1 MSLPPLPAPLSHR
14 LKLRLL
20 LFAVALGALAAFVI
34 LRAYPDPGQWLAGIQ
49 VLFQVLQDHP
59 WALLLALATLPGIGF
74 PISPL
79 LILVGITIAPRY
91 GMLIACLLGVAAQ
104 SICITWTYLLAAGPL
119 REVIAAFIR
128 RRRELPNLTEANMW
142 RLGLILRITPG
153 IPYAFQNLALGVL
166 GMRLKPYLLIS
177 LPITSGWA
185 IGFIV
190 TGGALFEGRAG
201 LAIAGGLVLIAL
213 ILATRIYTQR
223 KAVHV

>member
-1 MSLPPLPAPLSHR
+1 MPTLEPSAPLNRR

-20 LFAVALGALAAFVI
+20 LVATALGALAVFLV
-34 LRAYPDPGQWLAGIQ
+34 LRAYPEPDQWLAAIQ
-49 VLFQVLQDHP
+49 ALLQLLQDHP
-59 WALLLALATLPGIGF
+59 WALLLALATLPGVGF

-79 LILVGITIAPRY
+79 CILVGVAIAPRY
-91 GMLIACLLGVAAQ
+91 GMPAACLMGIAAQ
-104 SICITWTYLLAAGPL
+104 SICTVWTYLLAAGPL
-119 REVIAAFIR
+119 REVIATFIR
-128 RRRELPNLTEANMW
+128 KRRELPNLTEANMW

-201 LAIAGGLVLIAL
+201 LAISGVLLLFAL
-213 ILATRIYTQR
+213 ILATRLYTQR
-223 KAVHV
+223 KAAHV